1 MVKPFPA
8 DDPVMISLKLRLVT
22 TRDYIARWKLAL
34 LYAFP
39 IANSLWLGL
48 LRGPQKKSQDQK
60 PDHHGTISGRKAKN
74 NPTNPLTIG
83 IEGPQRAKKQSA
95 SAEAM
100 GKIVLGAIFRFFL
113 AYLKKK
119 QYLCSRKGFLKMK
132 LKEIK
137 QAIGSLAEVSGD
149 DELDICHLLTDS
161 RQLGAEPGHTLF
173 FAIRTAQND
182 GAKYIPELREKGV
195 QAFVTGDSIAALQA
209 LAAHVRE
216 QFHGTVIGITGSNGK
231 TVVKEWLYQLLKDD
245 YTVIRSPKSYNSQI
259 GVPLSVWGLEPHL
272 TSPQG
277 EEHPLLRRG
286 TGRGLL
292 AIFEAGISQ
301 PGEMERL
308 EPMIRP
314 TIGVITYIGH
324 EHDENFSSLEQKREE
339 KMKLFVH
346 SEQII
351 EDPTHQNVRTCAAVM
366 RALGYDEEVIAERI
380 LHQTHETVLKVNLSA
395 LVDNVRYFR
404 SLLKP
409 ETKLTCMVKAFAY
422 GAGSVEVSRA
432 LQKAND
438 SFVHRTSSN
447 GTLVDYLAVAVAD
460 EGVELRKAGITLP
473 IIIMDPEVAAMDLI
487 LENNL
492 EPNVYSHQSLKT
504 VIAAAEAKGLE
515 NVPIHIKIDS
525 GMHRL
530 GFYKEDIP
538 WLIGKLQQT
547 KAVRVAS
554 VFSHLAGSDEAQFD
568 DFTLQQIRYFDDCAE
583 ELKNGLSDV
592 AGLSAE
598 RSILKHI
605 LNSAGIERFTDYQF
619 DMCRLGIG
627 LYGFSFAGARLRNVC
642 SLETTILSVK
652 TVQAGETIGYGRHTK
667 LDEDRVIAV
676 IPIGYAD
683 GFDRRFS
690 NYGGEVYIRGKR
702 CPVVG
707 NVCMDQAMIDVTG
720 TDARPGDPVEI
731 FGEHVTLQELA
742 DKLGT
747 ITYEILTSVSRRVQ
761 RLYFYE

>member
-1 MVKPFPA
+1 
-8 DDPVMISLKLRLVT
+8 
-22 TRDYIARWKLAL
+22 
-34 LYAFP
+34 
-39 IANSLWLGL
+39 
-48 LRGPQKKSQDQK
+48 
-60 PDHHGTISGRKAKN
+60 
-74 NPTNPLTIG
+74 
-83 IEGPQRAKKQSA
+83 
-95 SAEAM
+95 
-100 GKIVLGAIFRFFL
+100 
-113 AYLKKK
+113 
-119 QYLCSRKGFLKMK
+119 MK
-132 LKEIK
+132 LKEIR

-149 DELDICHLLTDS
+149 DELEIRHLLTDS
-161 RQLGAEPGHTLF
+161 RQLGAEPEKTLF
-173 FAIRTAQND
+173 FAIHTATND
-182 GAKYIPELREKGV
+182 GARYIPELREKGV
-195 QAFVTGDSIAALQA
+195 QAFVKGDAVAALQA

-259 GVPLSVWGLEPHL
+259 GVPLSVWELEGVESRKSKVERPI
-272 TSPQG
+272 
-277 EEHPLLRRG
+277 
-286 TGRGLL
+286 L

-301 PGEMERL
+301 PGEMEKL
-308 EPMIRP
+308 ERIIRP

-324 EHDENFSSLEQKREE
+324 EHDENFASLEQKREE

-346 SEQII
+346 SEQVI

-366 RALGYDEEVIAERI
+366 RALGYDEETINTRI

-404 SLLKP
+404 SKLKP
-409 ETKLTCMVKAFAY
+409 TTKLTCMVKAFAY

-460 EGVELRKAGITLP
+460 EGVELRRAGITLP

-504 VIAAAEAKGLE
+504 VIAAVEAKGLE
-515 NVPIHIKIDS
+515 YYPIHIKIDS

-530 GFYKEDIP
+530 GFYKEDMP
-538 WLIGKLQQT
+538 WLIDRLTHQ

-554 VFSHLAGSDEAQFD
+554 VFSHLAGSDEPQFD
-568 DFTLQQIRYFDDCAE
+568 DFTLSQIRYFDDCAE
-583 ELKNGLSDV
+583 TLKSGLSGV

-598 RSILKHI
+598 RSVFCQAQPVLKHI
-605 LNSAGIERFTDYQF
+605 LNSAGIERFSDYQF

-627 LYGFSFAGARLRNVC
+627 LYGFSFAGAKLRNVC
-642 SLETTILSVK
+642 TLETTILSVK
-652 TVQAGETIGYGRHTK
+652 TVKAGETIGYGRHTK
-667 LDEDRVIAV
+667 LDEDRTIAV

-690 NYGGEVYIRGKR
+690 NYGGEVWVRGKR

-707 NVCMDQAMIDVTG
+707 NVCMDQAMVDVTG
-720 TDARPGDPVEI
+720 TDARPGDLVEV
-731 FGEHVTLQELA
+731 FGEHLPLEELA

>member
-1 MVKPFPA
+1 
-8 DDPVMISLKLRLVT
+8 
-22 TRDYIARWKLAL
+22 
-34 LYAFP
+34 
-39 IANSLWLGL
+39 
-48 LRGPQKKSQDQK
+48 
-60 PDHHGTISGRKAKN
+60 
-74 NPTNPLTIG
+74 
-83 IEGPQRAKKQSA
+83 
-95 SAEAM
+95 
-100 GKIVLGAIFRFFL
+100 
-113 AYLKKK
+113 
-119 QYLCSRKGFLKMK
+119 MK
-132 LKEIK
+132 LYEIR
-137 QAIGSLAEVSGD
+137 QAIGSCAEVTGED
-149 DELDICHLLTDS
+149 DLEIRYLLTDS
-161 RQLGAEPGHTLF
+161 RMLDVQSDDVQSTKASQTLF
-173 FAIRTAQND
+173 FAIKTDKND
-182 GAKYIPELREKGV
+182 GARFIPELKEKGV
-195 QAFVTGDSIAALQA
+195 RAFVTGDAVQALQD
-209 LAAHVRE
+209 LAAYVRQ
-216 QFHGTVIGITGSNGK
+216 QFDGTVIGITGSNGK

-245 YTVIRSPKSYNSQI
+245 YTVIRSPRSYNSQI
-259 GVPLSVWGLEPHL
+259 GVPLSVWQLE
-272 TSPQG
+272 G
-277 EEHPLLRRG
+277 V
-286 TGRGLL
+286 TGYGLL
-292 AIFEAGISQ
+292 VTGAKTIAIFEAGISQ
-301 PGEMERL
+301 PGEMEKL
-308 EPMIRP
+308 ERIIRP

-324 EHDENFSSLEQKREE
+324 EHDENFTSLEQKREE

-346 SEQII
+346 AQTVI

-380 LHQTHETVLKVNLSA
+380 LHQTHETVMEVNLSA

-432 LQKAND
+432 LQK
-438 SFVHRTSSN
+438 S
-447 GTLVDYLAVAVAD
+447 GLVDYLAVAVAD

-473 IIIMDPEVAAMDLI
+473 IIIMDPEVASMDLI

-504 VIAAAEAKGLE
+504 VMTAAEEKGLE

-530 GFYKEDIP
+530 GFYEEDIP
-538 WLIGKLQQT
+538 WLLNKLQGQKT
-547 KAVRVAS
+547 VRVAS

-568 DFTLQQIRYFDDCAE
+568 AFTMDQIHYFDRCAE
-583 ELKNGLSDV
+583 ALK
-592 AGLSAE
+592 AGLHYP
-598 RSILKHI
+598 IIKHI
-605 LNSAGIERFTDYQF
+605 CNSAGIERFTDYQF

-627 LYGFSFAGARLRNVC
+627 LYGFSFAGAKLRNVC
-642 SLETTILSVK
+642 TLSTTILSVK
-652 TVQAGETIGYGRHTK
+652 TVKAGETIGYGRHTK
-667 LDEDRVIAV
+667 LNEDRVIAV

-690 NYGGEVYIRGKR
+690 NYGGEVWVRGKR

-720 TDARPGDPVEI
+720 ADARPGDTAEI
-731 FGEHVTLQELA
+731 FGEHMPLQELA

>member
-1 MVKPFPA
+1 MLVSE
-8 DDPVMISLKLRLVT
+8 ISRIL
-22 TRDYIARWKLAL
+22 
-34 LYAFP
+34 
-39 IANSLWLGL
+39 
-48 LRGPQKKSQDQK
+48 Q
-60 PDHHGTISGRKAKN
+60 
-74 NPTNPLTIG
+74 G
-83 IEGPQRAKKQSA
+83 ICTVENRAG
-95 SAEAM
+95 ED
-100 GKIVLGAIFRFFL
+100 V
-113 AYLKKK
+113 
-119 QYLCSRKGFLKMK
+119 
-132 LKEIK
+132 
-137 QAIGSLAEVSGD
+137 
-149 DELDICHLLTDS
+149 DIRYLLTDS
-161 RQLGAEPGHTLF
+161 RQLVASQAGETLF
-173 FAIRTAQND
+173 FAIKTDKND
-182 GAKYIPELREKGV
+182 GSRYIDELYGKGV
-195 QAFVTGDSIAALQA
+195 KVFIRENALEALQA
-209 LAAHVRE
+209 LAGYVRS
-216 QFHGTVIGITGSNGK
+216 QFKGIVIGITGSNGK

-245 YTVIRSPKSYNSQI
+245 YTIVRSPKSYNSQI
-259 GVPLSVWGLEPHL
+259 GVPLSVWQLTAVTGYGLPA
-272 TSPQG
+272 SGKP
-277 EEHPLLRRG
+277 
-286 TGRGLL
+286 LL

-308 EPMIRP
+308 EPIIRP
-314 TIGVITYIGH
+314 NIGVITYIGH
-324 EHDENFSSLEQKREE
+324 EHDENFDSLEQKREE
-339 KMKLFVH
+339 KMKLFSRCPVVV
-346 SEQII
+346 

-366 RALGYDEEVIAERI
+366 RALGYDEETISSRI

-422 GAGSVEVSRA
+422 GAGSVEVSKA
-432 LQKAND
+432 LQD
-438 SFVHRTSSN
+438 S
-447 GTLVDYLAVAVAD
+447 GLVDYLAVAVAD
-460 EGVELRKAGITLP
+460 EGVELRRAGITLP

-515 NVPIHIKIDS
+515 NVPIHVKIDS

-530 GFYKEDIP
+530 GFYKEDMP
-538 WLIGKLQQT
+538 WLIERLGST

-568 DFTLQQIRYFDDCAE
+568 AFTMEQIRYFDTCAE
-583 ELKNGLSDV
+583 ELK
-592 AGLSAE
+592 SALNYP
-598 RSILKHI
+598 IIKHI
-605 LNSAGIERFTDYQF
+605 CNSAGIERFSDYQF

-627 LYGFSFAGARLRNVC
+627 LYGFSFVGAKLSNVC
-642 SLETTILSVK
+642 TLETTILSVK
-652 TVQAGETIGYGRHTK
+652 TVKAGETIGYGRHTT

-690 NYGGEVYIRGKR
+690 NYGGEVWVRGKR

-720 TDARPGDPVEI
+720 ADARPGDVVEV
-731 FGEHVTLQELA
+731 FGEHMPLEELA

-761 RLYFYE
+761 RVYSYE